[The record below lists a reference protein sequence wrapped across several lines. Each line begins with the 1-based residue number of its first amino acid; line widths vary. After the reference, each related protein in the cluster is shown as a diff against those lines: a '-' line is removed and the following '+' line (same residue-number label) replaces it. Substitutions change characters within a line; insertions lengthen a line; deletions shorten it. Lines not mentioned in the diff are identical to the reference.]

1 MKFDAPVENRWTT
14 QTCYLGPVYMDM
26 VGPRWS
32 LRLQLGSLSIGVPSS
47 LHERDESLILGRIY
61 FFMRALRVVL
71 PGVRLREE
79 LLTHYVFL
87 NSLGNEIWSIYNA
100 KYSEM

>member
-1 MKFDAPVENRWTT
+1 MHQSKTGGLHKHAI
-14 QTCYLGPVYMDM
+14 LGPVYMDV

-47 LHERDESLILGRIY
+47 RIY
-61 FFMRALRVVL
+61 FFMKALRVVL
-71 PGVRLREE
+71 RGVRLREE

>member
-1 MKFDAPVENRWTT
+1 MHQSKTGGLHKHAI
-14 QTCYLGPVYMDM
+14 LGPVYMDM

-61 FFMRALRVVL
+61 FFMKALRVVL